1 MDGLPEGSKR
11 VGFVLDGEVVDFIG
25 TPPRLGAILLANPT
39 IVDLT
44 DKPEVSVG
52 CRHSDGEFDC
62 SPQESLGS
70 PEAEEKR
77 RAVKPWDMLNKE
89 NYTDDETAQNR
100 FETCL
105 NCEFLIKLTKTCK
118 KCGCFMQAKT
128 KLADASCPV
137 GKWGAV
143 ARSSA

>member
-25 TPPRLGAILLANPT
+25 TPPRLGSILLGNPT

-52 CRHSDGEFDC
+52 CRHDNGEFDC
-62 SPQESLGS
+62 SPV
-70 PEAEEKR
+70 PEEVAKKR
-77 RAVKPWDMLNKE
+77 TVKPWDLLNKE
-89 NYTDDETAQNR
+89 NYTDDETAENR
-100 FETCL
+100 METCL

>member
-25 TPPRLGAILLANPT
+25 TPPRLGSILLGNPT

-52 CRHSDGEFDC
+52 CRHDDGEFDC
-62 SPQESLGS
+62 SPV
-70 PEAEEKR
+70 PEEVAKKR
-77 RAVKPWDMLNKE
+77 TVKPWDLLNKE
-89 NYTDDETAQNR
+89 NYTDDETAENR
-100 FETCL
+100 METCL

-118 KCGCFMQAKT
+118 KCVVLCKQKQNLQT
-128 KLADASCPV
+128 RLV
-137 GKWGAV
+137 LLENGAQ
-143 ARSSA
+143 

>member
-1 MDGLPEGSKR
+1 MDQLPEGSKR
-11 VGFVLDGEVVDFIG
+11 VGFVLEGEVVEFIG
-25 TPPRLGAILLANPT
+25 TPARLGSILLNNPT

-62 SPQESLGS
+62 SPLKEE
-70 PEAEEKR
+70 EAKKR
-77 RAVKPWDMLNKE
+77 TVKPWDMLNKD
-89 NYTDDETAQNR
+89 NYTDEETAQNR

-118 KCGCFMQAKT
+118 KYGCFMQAKT
-128 KLADASCPV
+128 KLADAYCPV

-143 ARSSA
+143 ARSSS

>member
-1 MDGLPEGSKR
+1 MNGLPEDAKL
-11 VGFVLDGEVVDFIG
+11 VGFVIDGEVVDIIG
-25 TPPRLGAILLANPT
+25 TPPKLGAVLLGNPT

-44 DKPEVSVG
+44 GKPEVSVG
-52 CRHSDGEFDC
+52 CKHDNGEFDC
-62 SPQESLGS
+62 SPV
-70 PEAEEKR
+70 PEEVAKKR
-77 RAVKPWDMLNKE
+77 TVKPWDMLNKE
-89 NYTDDETAQNR
+89 NYTDDETAENR
-100 FETCL
+100 METCL

-128 KLADASCPV
+128 KLADAYCPV

>member
-1 MDGLPEGSKR
+1 MDQLPEGSKR
-11 VGFVLDGEVVDFIG
+11 VGFVLDGEVVEFIG
-25 TPPRLGAILLANPT
+25 TPARLGAILLNSPT

-52 CRHSDGEFDC
+52 CRHNDGEFDC
-62 SPQESLGS
+62 SPLKEE
-70 PEAEEKR
+70 EAKKR
-77 RAVKPWDMLNKE
+77 TVKPWDLLNKE
-89 NYTDDETAQNR
+89 NYTDEETAQNR

-105 NCEFLIKLTKTCK
+105 NCEFLIKMTKTCK

-143 ARSSA
+143 ARSSS

>member
-25 TPPRLGAILLANPT
+25 TPPRLGAILLGNPT

-52 CRHSDGEFDC
+52 CRHDDGEFDC
-62 SPQESLGS
+62 SPV
-70 PEAEEKR
+70 PEEVAKKR
-77 RAVKPWDMLNKE
+77 TVKPWDLLNKE
-89 NYTDDETAQNR
+89 NSTDDETAENR
-100 FETCL
+100 METCL

-143 ARSSA
+143 ARSSS